1 MLKCEFQKFLLKV
14 WMVTQ
19 RDQSD
24 GLLNQKDTLM
34 MNHYETLFVV
44 KPTLTEEEIKS
55 QIERVKAILEKEG
68 AELVATDDMG
78 MRKLAYPVQ
87 KHNRGYYTV
96 LLFKA
101 KGDVIAELERNLRIN
116 EEVIKFL
123 TVKYSK
129 TKEIAQF
136 NKLVEAAMKKSQPAE
151 PVKTE
156 APEEVEIPATAEVPE
171 AAAEAAPEATTEA
184 AAEAP
189 AETETAT
196 STEA

>member
-1 MLKCEFQKFLLKV
+1 M
-14 WMVTQ
+14 T
-19 RDQSD
+19 
-24 GLLNQKDTLM
+24 
-34 MNHYETLFVV
+34 NHYETLFVV

-55 QIERVKAILEKEG
+55 QIEKVKAVLEKEG
-68 AELVATDDMG
+68 AELIATDDMG

-87 KHNRGYYTV
+87 KNNRGYYTV

-101 KGDVIAELERNLRIN
+101 KGETIAELERNLKIN

-136 NKLVEAAMKKSQPAE
+136 NKLAAAANKKSQPGE

-156 APEEVEIPATAEVPE
+156 EPAAV
-171 AAAEAAPEATTEA
+171 
-184 AAEAP
+184 EAP
-189 AETETAT
+189 AKAVEPVEDLDITEN
-196 STEA
+196 EALADMAEEEAAIEAAKA